1 MSIWQGGNFM
11 FYNALNGNIKIGNTD
26 MDYISFGNGK
36 KVLVMIPGLGDALK
50 TVKGTAIVFAMMYR
64 DFAKEYKVYVFSRK
78 NQIEKDYSTKNMA
91 KDQVEAIKKL
101 GIYKAS
107 FMGVSQGGM
116 IAQYIAIDY
125 PELIDKLV
133 LAVTVSKQNETLQS
147 VVKNWITMAE
157 ANDYK
162 GIVID
167 TAEKSYSD
175 KYIKKYRL
183 LYPILSRVGK
193 PKDLRRFIIQANACI
208 HHNVYN
214 ELDKINCQTLVI
226 GGDSDKV
233 VGRNSSEDI
242 AERISGS
249 KLIIYKDLGH
259 MAYEEAKDFNYQV
272 LNFLNE

>member
-1 MSIWQGGNFM
+1 M

-208 HHNVYN
+208 HHNAYN
-214 ELDKINCQTLVI
+214 ELDKIKCQTLVI
-226 GGDSDKV
+226 GGDSDRV